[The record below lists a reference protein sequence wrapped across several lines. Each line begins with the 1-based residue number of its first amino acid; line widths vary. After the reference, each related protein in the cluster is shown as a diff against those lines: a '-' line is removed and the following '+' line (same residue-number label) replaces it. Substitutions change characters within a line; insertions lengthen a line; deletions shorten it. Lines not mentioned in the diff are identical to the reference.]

1 MENAQRS
8 RIHRMNSRVGSSP
21 KSALSQE
28 DQLGKLQPTIPPS
41 LSQRM
46 ATKKDPTLQP
56 ISTNSQKKRNKPLQ
70 THSKNLLPIAQVV
83 KKVDPVRPT
92 KQQHLKSE
100 YQLVEDANVPLKI
113 KDIQHR
119 RIFLKCEQLGHG
131 SFARVYRVRDLTT
144 KGFYAAKVISKSSL
158 QPEKIKAKLLA
169 EINIHRVLKHD
180 YIVKFHTCFEDNEN
194 VYLILDLCVNKTLNM
209 MIKTRKFL
217 TEDET
222 RYYMGQILS
231 ALRYMSDNR
240 VLHRDLKLSNILLDS
255 QMDCKLGDFGLAA
268 LLVNSKDRKNTICG
282 TPHYIAPE
290 ILTKRGHNHKA
301 DMWSAGILMFNLL
314 FGRHPFHH
322 DEQMKLYQQVQR
334 NESDTQYRFPPAK
347 DFNVSEDA
355 KDLISKL
362 LVNSPE
368 ERLSV
373 IDALEHPFFSKH
385 DMPDCI
391 PHRAL
396 YTEPTHRELFESQY
410 TNSQITS
417 SVIKAVEA
425 AKSRTDSFI
434 DRNINPP
441 LELMNEV
448 VLDPRSQYPIEMR
461 LPQPMKSLIIPVDP
475 PKTEET
481 NSKKRSNTAQEH
493 ASKRICSDTNT
504 TETAPVQKE
513 NEPSPAQQP
522 KIEPLKVKPSSLDS
536 RPFATPLPLPNRK
549 PVMEEM
555 ADNLKIMMERSA
567 AIPENRRSTN
577 VQEIPDFEWH
587 AGNVYVQNWVDGS
600 SHYGFSY
607 RLSDGT
613 LGLLFNDGTT
623 LTTKDQKKYS
633 FIYRDEN
640 DVCINK
646 TYDNNVPPELQKK
659 CTVLG
664 KFIQYISES
673 QPIHVVSHQTAELS
687 TTHIFKYLISEDG
700 IVFRLN
706 NGVVQFNLFKRVKL
720 VLYDKGRK
728 LIFIDMKKNLHH
740 YNSMDI
746 FNSNETEIIEILHAV
761 YDILGKQNKAR
772 QEALRKLRWTRI
784 EQSYKSTPTSH

>member
-1 MENAQRS
+1 MENVQRS

-21 KSALSQE
+21 KSALTQE
-28 DQLGKLQPTIPPS
+28 DQLGKLQPTIPAS

-56 ISTNSQKKRNKPLQ
+56 LSTNSQGKSHKPLKA
-70 THSKNLLPIAQVV
+70 HSKNLLPIAQVV
-83 KKVDPVRPT
+83 KNIDPVRT
-92 KQQHLKSE
+92 NKQHFKTD
-100 YQLVEDANVPLKI
+100 YKLVEDARVPIKI
-113 KDIQHR
+113 KDIHHR
-119 RIFLKCEQLGHG
+119 RIFTKCEELGHG
-131 SFARVYRVRDLTT
+131 SFARVYKVRDNTT
-144 KGFYAAKVISKSSL
+144 KLYYAAKVVSKSSL
-158 QPEKIKAKLLA
+158 KPEKIKTKLLA

-194 VYLILDLCVNKTLNM
+194 VYLILDLCVNKTLGV
-209 MIKTRKFL
+209 MIKSRKFL

-222 RYYMGQILS
+222 RFYMGQVLS

-290 ILTKRGHNHKA
+290 ILTKQGHNHKA

-322 DEQMKLYQQVQR
+322 DEQAKLYQQVQR

-355 KDLISKL
+355 KDLIAKL
-362 LVNSPE
+362 LVNRPD

-373 IDALEHPFFSKH
+373 IEALEHPFFSNH

-391 PHRAL
+391 PFKAL
-396 YTEPTHRELFESQY
+396 FTQPTHRELFESHY

-417 SVIKAVEA
+417 NVVKAVEA
-425 AKSRTDSFI
+425 AKSRTDSFV
-434 DRNINPP
+434 DNNINPP

-448 VLDPRSQYPIEMR
+448 VLDPRSQYPIEVKFS
-461 LPQPMKSLIIPVDP
+461 QPRNPLIIPVDS
-475 PKTEET
+475 PKCEAI
-481 NSKKRSNTAQEH
+481 SKKRANTAQEH
-493 ASKRICSDTNT
+493 SSKRVCSDVNII
-504 TETAPVQKE
+504 EPVQKE
-513 NEPSPAQQP
+513 NATDNVQLP
-522 KIEPLKVKPSSLDS
+522 KVERLKVKVSSIDS

-567 AIPENRRSTN
+567 AIPENRRATDVKEITN
-577 VQEIPDFEWH
+577 FEWH

-623 LTTKDQKKYS
+623 LTTKDQRYDRS
-633 FIYRDEN
+633 FCSPKMFTN
-640 DVCINK
+640 S
-646 TYDNNVPPELQKK
+646 T
-659 CTVLG
+659 LG
-664 KFIQYISES
+664 NTRSSIVMRATF
-673 QPIHVVSHQTAELS
+673 AS
-687 TTHIFKYLISEDG
+687 T
-700 IVFRLN
+700 RLT
-706 NGVVQFNLFKRVKL
+706 
-720 VLYDKGRK
+720 
-728 LIFIDMKKNLHH
+728 I
-740 YNSMDI
+740 
-746 FNSNETEIIEILHAV
+746 T
-761 YDILGKQNKAR
+761 
-772 QEALRKLRWTRI
+772 
-784 EQSYKSTPTSH
+784 TSPLN